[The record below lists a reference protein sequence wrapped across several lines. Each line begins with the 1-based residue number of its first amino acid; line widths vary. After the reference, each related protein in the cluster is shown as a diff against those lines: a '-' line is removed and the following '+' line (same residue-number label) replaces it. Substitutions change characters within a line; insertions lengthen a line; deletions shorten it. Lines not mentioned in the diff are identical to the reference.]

1 MRRIPMKKTL
11 MVLLA
16 ICVLSIVGLTIVL
29 MNAGDDALD
38 VSDLDTQKPEDQT
51 AVLPEKPGPTNAEI
65 ISENLTIDNLSPE
78 DVATFLDLDPD
89 AEATSPDVLARQV
102 ARLETVSG
110 LLQSADENSVTV
122 APLFTAAESFSIVS
136 NSSIER
142 NNEETSWH
150 KLVVGDRID
159 LVVLDGEVVKL
170 VSSGLITSADISE
183 TLSQAISISPD
194 TIDKL
199 LKGDTTGV
207 QKDAIDTLKNF
218 LSNSYG
224 IPESTVDAVLSGK
237 LNISKETLEE
247 LILGRVLEALASPD
261 SSTPSNNTQS

>member
-1 MRRIPMKKTL
+1 MWYWM
-11 MVLLA
+11 
-16 ICVLSIVGLTIVL
+16 
-29 MNAGDDALD
+29 
-38 VSDLDTQKPEDQT
+38 
-51 AVLPEKPGPTNAEI
+51 
-65 ISENLTIDNLSPE
+65 
-78 DVATFLDLDPD
+78 
-89 AEATSPDVLARQV
+89 
-102 ARLETVSG
+102 
-110 LLQSADENSVTV
+110 
-122 APLFTAAESFSIVS
+122 
-136 NSSIER
+136 
-142 NNEETSWH
+142 
-150 KLVVGDRID
+150 
-159 LVVLDGEVVKL
+159 VKL
-170 VSSGLITSADISE
+170 SSSVSSGLITSADISE

>member
-1 MRRIPMKKTL
+1 MKKTL
-11 MVLLA
+11 IVLLA

-122 APLFTAAESFSIVS
+122 APLFTAAESF
-136 NSSIER
+136 
-142 NNEETSWH
+142 
-150 KLVVGDRID
+150 
-159 LVVLDGEVVKL
+159 
-170 VSSGLITSADISE
+170 
-183 TLSQAISISPD
+183 
-194 TIDKL
+194 
-199 LKGDTTGV
+199 
-207 QKDAIDTLKNF
+207 
-218 LSNSYG
+218 
-224 IPESTVDAVLSGK
+224 
-237 LNISKETLEE
+237 
-247 LILGRVLEALASPD
+247 
-261 SSTPSNNTQS
+261 